1 MITAIA
7 IDDEPPALQLIETFC
22 SKIDFIHLEKTFSS
36 PNEALKYL
44 KKFPVDLLF
53 LDINMPSMNGIEL
66 YKNIQQNTMVIFTTA
81 YSEYAVESYNLNA
94 VDYLLK
100 PFEYSRFEQAVNRA
114 NDFYKFQNQTETKS
128 QYIFIRADYSLNK
141 IKIDDIHFI
150 EGLDDYV
157 KINTQSAKPIVARMT
172 MKSMLEK
179 LPPNEFLRVHRSFII
194 PVNKIESI
202 KNKII
207 IVDGKEIPIGVSY
220 EDDLNK
226 IFKNQ

>member
-1 MITAIA
+1 
-7 IDDEPPALQLIETFC
+7 
-22 SKIDFIHLEKTFSS
+22 
-36 PNEALKYL
+36 
-44 KKFPVDLLF
+44 
-53 LDINMPSMNGIEL
+53 
-66 YKNIQQNTMVIFTTA
+66 
-81 YSEYAVESYNLNA
+81 
-94 VDYLLK
+94 
-100 PFEYSRFEQAVNRA
+100 
-114 NDFYKFQNQTETKS
+114 
-128 QYIFIRADYSLNK
+128 LNK